1 MNKTVF
7 FNKFR
12 RLFGFVL
19 TISLLGSV
27 LTASAQNARVS
38 IKMENAPISQVMKEI
53 ENQTRYLFINK
64 GVDTKNKVSINAVQK
79 TIQDVLAQLFAG
91 TEIAYRIDESYIIL
105 TKKNDAGN
113 PVSVTGKIRD
123 ANGNPIVGASVLIQ
137 GTTVGVSS
145 DADGAFA
152 LQVPPPAA
160 DRQLEISF
168 IGYNPVSFVVGSRT
182 AFDVT
187 LEEAASEIESVVV
200 TALGIKRSE
209 KAVAYNVQ
217 QVKAEEEAR
226 ALAAETVD
234 MTLPVNRK
242 PLGARHPLPKLME
255 DVEDFFISMG
265 WQISDGPEV
274 ETEWYDFDALNFGP
288 DHPARQ
294 MQDTFYVK
302 GNQAKDAAGFVGSN
316 MVLRTQTSSD
326 QVRGLLTRG
335 VPLYIACPGRVF
347 RTDELD
353 ATHTPVFH
361 QVEALAVDKH
371 LTMADLKG
379 VLDKL
384 AVAMFGPEAKT
395 RLRPSYFPFT
405 EPSAE
410 LDLWFPDKKGG
421 AGWLEWGGCGMV
433 NPNVLKSAGLD
444 PEVYTGFAFGV
455 GVERTLLLRH
465 DINDMHDLVEGD
477 VRFSEQFVMGE

>member
-137 GTTVGVSS
+137 GTTVGVGA
-145 DADGAFA
+145 DANRSPLNEDA
-152 LQVPPPAA
+152 
-160 DRQLEISF
+160 
-168 IGYNPVSFVVGSRT
+168 YNPVSFVVGSRT

-217 QVKAEEEAR
+217 QVKAEDIT
-226 ALAAETVD
+226 TV
-234 MTLPVNRK
+234 
-242 PLGARHPLPKLME
+242 
-255 DVEDFFISMG
+255 
-265 WQISDGPEV
+265 
-274 ETEWYDFDALNFGP
+274 
-288 DHPARQ
+288 
-294 MQDTFYVK
+294 
-302 GNQAKDAAGFVGSN
+302 KDANFINSLKGKVAGVTIN
-316 MVLRTQTSSD
+316 TSS
-326 QVRGLLTRG
+326 
-335 VPLYIACPGRVF
+335 
-347 RTDELD
+347 
-353 ATHTPVFH
+353 
-361 QVEALAVDKH
+361 
-371 LTMADLKG
+371 
-379 VLDKL
+379 
-384 AVAMFGPEAKT
+384 
-395 RLRPSYFPFT
+395 
-405 EPSAE
+405 
-410 LDLWFPDKKGG
+410 
-421 AGWLEWGGCGMV
+421 
-433 NPNVLKSAGLD
+433 
-444 PEVYTGFAFGV
+444 
-455 GVERTLLLRH
+455 
-465 DINDMHDLVEGD
+465 
-477 VRFSEQFVMGE
+477 

>member
-123 ANGNPIVGASVLIQ
+123 AKGNPIVGASILVQ
-137 GTTVGVSS
+137 GTTIGVSS

-187 LEEAASEIESVVV
+187 LEETASEIESVVV

-217 QVKAEEEAR
+217 QVKAEDITTVKDANFINSLTGKVAGVTINTSSSGVGGASKVTLRGNKSISQSSNALYVIDGIPMYNFGGGGGTEFDSRGATESIADINPEDIESMSVLTGAAAAALYGSEA
-226 ALAAETVD
+226 A
-234 MTLPVNRK
+234 N
-242 PLGARHPLPKLME
+242 GAVMITTKKGQAGRLKATFSSNTEFLNHFFFWRSNKIIHHFHLTITYYHILKSIYIINQNL
-255 DVEDFFISMG
+255 FISFFFRHI
-265 WQISDGPEV
+265 IS
-274 ETEWYDFDALNFGP
+274 F
-288 DHPARQ
+288 
-294 MQDTFYVK
+294 FY
-302 GNQAKDAAGFVGSN
+302 
-316 MVLRTQTSSD
+316 
-326 QVRGLLTRG
+326 
-335 VPLYIACPGRVF
+335 P
-347 RTDELD
+347 
-353 ATHTPVFH
+353 
-361 QVEALAVDKH
+361 
-371 LTMADLKG
+371 
-379 VLDKL
+379 
-384 AVAMFGPEAKT
+384 
-395 RLRPSYFPFT
+395 
-405 EPSAE
+405 
-410 LDLWFPDKKGG
+410 
-421 AGWLEWGGCGMV
+421 
-433 NPNVLKSAGLD
+433 
-444 PEVYTGFAFGV
+444 
-455 GVERTLLLRH
+455 
-465 DINDMHDLVEGD
+465 
-477 VRFSEQFVMGE
+477 

>member
-187 LEEAASEIESVVV
+187 LEETASEIESVVV

-217 QVKAEEEAR
+217 QVKAEDITTVKDANFINSLTGKVAGVTINTSSSGVGGASKVTLR
-226 ALAAETVD
+226 GNKSISQSSNALYV
-234 MTLPVNRK
+234 
-242 PLGARHPLPKLME
+242 
-255 DVEDFFISMG
+255 I
-265 WQISDGPEV
+265 DGIPM
-274 ETEWYDFDALNFGP
+274 YNFGGGGGTEF
-288 DHPARQ
+288 D
-294 MQDTFYVK
+294 
-302 GNQAKDAAGFVGSN
+302 S
-316 MVLRTQTSSD
+316 
-326 QVRGLLTRG
+326 RGATES
-335 VPLYIACPGRVF
+335 IADINP
-347 RTDELD
+347 E
-353 ATHTPVFH
+353 A
-361 QVEALAVDKH
+361 QVEALDRFVLAEDVPEFLDAYADRVDYVVDAID
-371 LTMADLKG
+371 TISA
-379 VLDKL
+379 KL
-384 AVAMFGPEAKT
+384 AVAQYADAHGVRLVSSMGAANKLRPEAFRFADVFDTVSCPLCRIMRKEARKRGIR
-395 RLRPSYFPFT
+395 RLRVLYSCEQPVPVPVR
-405 EPSAE
+405 EGAE
-410 LDLWFPDKKGG
+410 RRERSNLGTASFVPPIMGQMI
-421 AGWLEWGGCGMV
+421 AGE
-433 NPNVLKSAGLD
+433 VLCAL
-444 PEVYTGFAFGV
+444 AGV
-455 GVERTLLLRH
+455 GAH
-465 DINDMHDLVEGD
+465 A
-477 VRFSEQFVMGE
+477 GEEHA